1 MLKGFC
7 IINKPIGIT
16 SFDAIKKVKRRL
28 RDEYNIIENR
38 VGHVGTLDPF
48 ADGVL
53 ILAFGRFTKLFFL
66 FDDMDKE
73 YIAEGVF
80 GESRD
85 TDDICG
91 NVLAVSDSKNIL
103 SFDELQK
110 VIKDNFY
117 GNIMQK
123 PPIYST
129 KKINGK
135 RAYDMARANEKFEL
149 KSVNVCINNIELLEY
164 NYPYFEI
171 KTSVSKGTYIR
182 SIIRDIGIITNNLA
196 YTKSLTR
203 YSIGEYNINMS
214 CSIETLGE
222 DNIISFFDM
231 FKYLDRK
238 VIKDASAVKQIL
250 CGNTKSIE
258 NFEIKN
264 KYLAL
269 SDENNNLIA
278 VVENSADNGN
288 RYSFINI

>member
-16 SFDAIKKVKRRL
+16 SLDAIKKVKRRL

-123 PPIYST
+123 PPI
-129 KKINGK
+129 I
-135 RAYDMARANEKFEL
+135 
-149 KSVNVCINNIELLEY
+149 
-164 NYPYFEI
+164 
-171 KTSVSKGTYIR
+171 
-182 SIIRDIGIITNNLA
+182 
-196 YTKSLTR
+196 
-203 YSIGEYNINMS
+203 
-214 CSIETLGE
+214 
-222 DNIISFFDM
+222 
-231 FKYLDRK
+231 
-238 VIKDASAVKQIL
+238 
-250 CGNTKSIE
+250 
-258 NFEIKN
+258 
-264 KYLAL
+264 
-269 SDENNNLIA
+269 
-278 VVENSADNGN
+278 
-288 RYSFINI
+288 

>member
-66 FDDMDKE
+66 FDYMDKE

-123 PPIYST
+123 PPI
-129 KKINGK
+129 I
-135 RAYDMARANEKFEL
+135 
-149 KSVNVCINNIELLEY
+149 
-164 NYPYFEI
+164 
-171 KTSVSKGTYIR
+171 
-182 SIIRDIGIITNNLA
+182 
-196 YTKSLTR
+196 
-203 YSIGEYNINMS
+203 
-214 CSIETLGE
+214 
-222 DNIISFFDM
+222 
-231 FKYLDRK
+231 
-238 VIKDASAVKQIL
+238 
-250 CGNTKSIE
+250 
-258 NFEIKN
+258 
-264 KYLAL
+264 
-269 SDENNNLIA
+269 
-278 VVENSADNGN
+278 
-288 RYSFINI
+288 